1 MDVGVRGEREEV
13 HAALDNALGLLHHL
27 AFGDPD
33 GGFRDGDGE
42 VVDLDAV
49 ELLDIDLDR
58 IIFLVREAQCDA
70 AVAGDGL
77 AQDVVLE
84 AAQRE
89 IAFGQEVAAAT
100 GGVRVSEEEYQQ
112 LQEKI
117 SESGKNQQE
126 YILSCVLEKQIVNTD
141 GIKELIP
148 ELKRIG
154 NNLNQIAKRCNEGGM
169 LPSEAE
175 VRKHGEELNKVWQSL
190 RRYLQRRA

>member
-1 MDVGVRGEREEV
+1 MKV
-13 HAALDNALGLLHHL
+13 
-27 AFGDPD
+27 
-33 GGFRDGDGE
+33 
-42 VVDLDAV
+42 
-49 ELLDIDLDR
+49 IDKY
-58 IIFLVREAQCDA
+58 VKQNPAEK
-70 AVAGDGL
+70 
-77 AQDVVLE
+77 
-84 AAQRE
+84 E
-89 IAFGQEVAAAT
+89 IRRWSVSLTYLMSWIWSGKGMNKTRPKQLSF
-100 GGVRVSEEEYQQ
+100 RVSEEEYQQ